1 MARRMKARTSGIL
14 KPLMGRI
21 MWLALAGV
29 CAAVLS
35 LAAAFLYLD
44 PQIPKAATYRQVK
57 LETPLRVYTADGQ
70 LMAEF
75 GERRLIPIT
84 LDQVPQLF
92 VRAVL
97 DTEDKRFYEHRGV
110 DLITLTTA
118 AMELVANRGE
128 ITRGGSTI
136 TMQLPRNLGT
146 FSLDQVFI
154 RKFKEILLALK
165 IERELSK
172 DEIIELYINAVPFGK
187 RAYGAQAAAYT
198 YYGRPLAEL
207 ELAELALLAGIPQAP
222 TAGNPVNSPSRAMN
236 RRNVVLSRMMEQR
249 SITREQY
256 EQALAAPNTARL
268 YERGLD
274 APAPFPAEWVR
285 LQLLPRIP
293 DLYSEGYEVVTTI
306 DGDLQRAADQAVR
319 RGLFSYDR
327 RHGYRG
333 PEANHADAD
342 RETLLTV
349 LADTR
354 LHRELMPAIV
364 LAVNDESAQ
373 ALLWNGTEV
382 DIPMEDMA
390 WARRYLT
397 VDTRGAAPRSPA
409 DVVAVGDLIRLREEL
424 VEPGNGEDEP
434 RRRWVLTQIPE
445 IQGALVSLDNS
456 TGAVRALVG
465 GLDFSINQYNH
476 ALQAARQPGSGFKPF
491 VYAAALAQG
500 VMPSSIFMDAPLV
513 FEDRNLETEYRPDNV
528 DSRYN
533 GPTRLREA
541 LYRSINLVSMRVLL
555 QVGAGNVIDYSR
567 RFGFDIDTFPRDTQ
581 LAVGGG
587 TMAITPMQMAVAYS
601 IFANGGYRIE
611 PHIVDEVRD
620 LAGNRII
627 KANHPVV
634 CETCPAD
641 APEVFEPATLDDVLA
656 DAQPAELPLI
666 PAERVLDERIAY
678 IMNSM
683 LQDVVRRGTAVR
695 ARALERS
702 DLAGKTGTTNDAADT
717 WFTGYNPD
725 VTTAVWLGFPS
736 HQPLG
741 SREYASNNP
750 LPIWVDYMRTALDGV
765 PQRALSQP
773 AGVVTVRIDPTSGE
787 AALASDTNAIFE
799 YFLAEHTPRPARAGS
814 ASDNGGRAGRDDVSP
829 VDIF

>member
-1 MARRMKARTSGIL
+1 
-14 KPLMGRI
+14 
-21 MWLALAGV
+21 
-29 CAAVLS
+29 
-35 LAAAFLYLD
+35 
-44 PQIPKAATYRQVK
+44 
-57 LETPLRVYTADGQ
+57 
-70 LMAEF
+70 
-75 GERRLIPIT
+75 
-84 LDQVPQLF
+84 
-92 VRAVL
+92 
-97 DTEDKRFYEHRGV
+97 
-110 DLITLTTA
+110 
-118 AMELVANRGE
+118 
-128 ITRGGSTI
+128 
-136 TMQLPRNLGT
+136 LG
-146 FSLDQVFI
+146 
-154 RKFKEILLALK
+154 
-165 IERELSK
+165 
-172 DEIIELYINAVPFGK
+172 
-187 RAYGAQAAAYT
+187 
-198 YYGRPLAEL
+198 
-207 ELAELALLAGIPQAP
+207 AP
-222 TAGNPVNSPSRAMN
+222 
-236 RRNVVLSRMMEQR
+236 
-249 SITREQY
+249 
-256 EQALAAPNTARL
+256 
-268 YERGLD
+268 
-274 APAPFPAEWVR
+274 
-285 LQLLPRIP
+285 
-293 DLYSEGYEVVTTI
+293 
-306 DGDLQRAADQAVR
+306 
-319 RGLFSYDR
+319 
-327 RHGYRG
+327 
-333 PEANHADAD
+333 
-342 RETLLTV
+342 
-349 LADTR
+349 
-354 LHRELMPAIV
+354 
-364 LAVNDESAQ
+364 
-373 ALLWNGTEV
+373 
-382 DIPMEDMA
+382 
-390 WARRYLT
+390 YLT

-528 DSRYN
+528 NSRYN

>member
-1 MARRMKARTSGIL
+1 MATLMKARTNGIL

-21 MWLALAGV
+21 MWLALSAV

-35 LAAAFLYLD
+35 LTAAFLYLD
-44 PQIPKAATYRQVK
+44 PQIPKAATYREVK

-75 GERRLIPIT
+75 GERRLIPVT

-92 VRAVL
+92 VSAVL

-172 DEIIELYINAVPFGK
+172 DEILELYINAVPFGK

-198 YYGRPLAEL
+198 YYGRPLSEL
-207 ELAELALLAGIPQAP
+207 ELPELALLAGIPQAP
-222 TAGNPVNSPSRAMN
+222 TAGNPVNDVNRAMS
-236 RRNVVLSRMMEQR
+236 RRNLVLARMLEQR

-256 EQALAAPNTARL
+256 DRAVAAPNTARL
-268 YERGLD
+268 YQRELD

-285 LQLLPRIP
+285 QQLLTKIP
-293 DLYSEGYEVVTTI
+293 DLYSGGYEVVTTV
-306 DGDLQRAADQAVR
+306 DADLQRVADQALR
-319 RGLFSYDR
+319 SGLFSYDR

-342 RETLLTV
+342 RDALLEI
-349 LADTR
+349 LAGTGV
-354 LHRELMPAIV
+354 HRELVPAIV
-364 LAVNDESAQ
+364 LEVNDESAR
-373 ALLWNGTEV
+373 ALLWNGSEI
-382 DIPMEDMA
+382 DIDMEGMA

-397 VDTRGAAPRSPA
+397 VDTRGPAPRRPA
-409 DVVAVGDLIRLREEL
+409 DVVAVGDLVRVREAQTDA
-424 VEPGNGEDEP
+424 GANGEP
-434 RRRWVLTQIPE
+434 PARRWVLTQIPD
-445 IQGALVSLDNS
+445 IQGALVSLDNR
-456 TGAVRALVG
+456 TGAVRAMVG

-491 VYAAALAQG
+491 VYAAALANG
-500 VMPSSIFMDAPLV
+500 IMPSSIFMDAPLV
-513 FEDRNLETEYRPDNV
+513 FEDRNLETEYRPRNDN
-528 DSRYN
+528 SRFN

-541 LYRSINLVSMRVLL
+541 LYRSINLVTVRVLL

-567 RFGFDIDTFPRDTQ
+567 RFGFDVDTFPRDTQ

-587 TMAITPMQMAVAYS
+587 TMAVTPMQMAVAYGV
-601 IFANGGYRIE
+601 FANGGYRVE
-611 PHIVDEVRD
+611 PHVVDEVRD
-620 LAGNRII
+620 LAGTRIL
-627 KANHPVV
+627 KASHPVV
-634 CETCPAD
+634 CEECLAD
-641 APEVFEPATLDDVLA
+641 APDAAEAATLDELLG
-656 DAQPAELPLI
+656 DANGEPPLI

-717 WFTGYNPD
+717 WFTGYNAD
-725 VTTAVWLGFPS
+725 LVTSVWVGFPS

-741 SREYASNNP
+741 SREYASTTP
-750 LPIWVDYMRTALDGV
+750 LPIWIDYMRTALDGL
-765 PQRALSQP
+765 PQRAAAQP
-773 AGVVTVRIDPTSGE
+773 AGVVTVRIDPATGE
-787 AALASDTNAIFE
+787 AALASDPDAIFE
-799 YFLAEHTPRPARAGS
+799 YFLAEHTPRPPRGVT
-814 ASDNGGRAGRDDVSP
+814 DNGPRPSRDEVAP